1 MIELSP
7 QRAYGIFLNY
17 CDEVA
22 SSSYILSSR
31 AIKNLLKF
39 IAATPCLM
47 TYISK
52 CNSTIRLNETY
63 DGIFGENT
71 LNLPTDNMA
80 IVSVVTK
87 LLFDIDMNNIDMDK
101 FLAAYYKYDDYTA
114 RYTHFCETVLV
125 AYARAFGD
133 VVNYRERVVE
143 GEEEKKIDNAV
154 REEVAPYLSKM
165 THLVEDDQ
173 NMSDAAK
180 DEMIT
185 LLEGLYYA
193 FDTQR
198 AKLVKAMWI
207 GLNAVVGKYKPI
219 QSYLREIRKVLQTY
233 ALI

>member
-7 QRAYGIFLNY
+7 QRAYSIFLNY

-22 SSSYILSSR
+22 NSSYLLSSR

-39 IAATPCLM
+39 IASTPCLM

-52 CNSTIRLNETY
+52 CNSTIKVNETY
-63 DGIFGENT
+63 DNIFGEKT

-87 LLFDIDMNNIDMDK
+87 LLFDLDMNNIDMDK
-101 FLAAYYKYDDYTA
+101 FLAAYYKYDDYSA
-114 RYTHFCETVLV
+114 RYSHFCNTVLV
-125 AYARAFGD
+125 AYARAFED
-133 VVNYRERVVE
+133 VVTYKERVIE

-154 REEVAPYLSKM
+154 KEEIAPYISKM
-165 THLVEDDQ
+165 THIAEDDV
-173 NMSDAAK
+173 NISDAVK
-180 DEMIT
+180 DQIVT
-185 LLEGLYYA
+185 LLEGLYYS

-207 GLNAVVGKYKPI
+207 GLLAVTEKYKPI
-219 QSYLREIRKVLQTY
+219 GSYLKEVKKVLETY